1 MREREHWK
9 NRSVFIMAA
18 VGSAIGLGN
27 LWRFPYVAAQNGG
40 GAFLVPYL
48 IALLTAGI
56 PLMIIEYG
64 LGVRSQGSANIALG
78 AIRPWLRYVGWLA
91 ILGAFAI
98 NVYYC
103 VVMGWAWCYLFD
115 SFTIGEWGSDI
126 AASKQHFMRGILGVT
141 GHPFSFEGIRWPILL
156 GLVATWLAIWAIIK
170 GGLGR
175 VGKVLLYT

>member
-27 LWRFPYVAAQNGG
+27 LWRFPYIAAQNGG

-64 LGVRSQGSANIALG
+64 LDIRSQGSANIALG

-91 ILGAFAI
+91 ILGAFA
-98 NVYYC
+98 
-103 VVMGWAWCYLFD
+103 
-115 SFTIGEWGSDI
+115 SPP
-126 AASKQHFMRGILGVT
+126 ASTSSPPDASASTESEKAS
-141 GHPFSFEGIRWPILL
+141 HPFGSLPVNSAL
-156 GLVATWLAIWAIIK
+156 
-170 GGLGR
+170 
-175 VGKVLLYT
+175 